1 MLISDLAPFGSFPV
15 AMGPVIQH
23 STVPNTYAHW
33 RPRQTPQAFAVLRT
47 ALWAAGTAARRRQ
60 RVQGIRREGNN
71 PSHIGASNP
80 PISEAAS
87 LSSEVTISTL
97 RATCQGSA
105 LLADASSFTSKST
118 SMPVMRVR
126 ASSSDTASRR
136 NRIFSLG
143 ASAGRRSCIRPLDQ
157 MNLRSPCVSPRLLT
171 SIAPS
176 NVPEADVLKLNPDQQ
191 LPSAAAHYP
200 AQ

>member
-1 MLISDLAPFGSFPV
+1 MPIGVRDK
-15 AMGPVIQH
+15 
-23 STVPNTYAHW
+23 
-33 RPRQTPQAFAVLRT
+33 PRKRLPVLRT

-126 ASSSDTASRR
+126 ASSSDTAHVGIGSFPSAHRLVGGSR
-136 NRIFSLG
+136 
-143 ASAGRRSCIRPLDQ
+143 IRPLDQ
-157 MNLRSPCVSPRLLT
+157 MNLRSTCVSPRLLT

-176 NVPEADVLKLNPDQQ
+176 NVPEAYVSKRK
-191 LPSAAAHYP
+191 S
-200 AQ
+200 